1 MSSRMKS
8 AILLIISSLICFPA
22 LAKDVVAPTYEQAL
36 VAWEDSKSNPGWL
49 DYLNL
54 AVEFNNEHR
63 IDERGGCYK
72 KGTLP
77 VKLVTTTNSEGVI
90 TSVVANVS
98 NPKSECFKKVLLGVK
113 FPKPPYAPFY
123 DHWEMR

>member
-1 MSSRMKS
+1 MKS
-8 AILLIISSLICFPA
+8 SILLLISSLLCFSA
-22 LAKDVVAPTYEQAL
+22 FAKDVAAPTYEQAL
-36 VAWEDSKSNPGWL
+36 AAWEDSKSNSGWL

-72 KGTLP
+72 NGALP
-77 VKLVTTTNSEGVI
+77 VKLVTTINSEGVI

-98 NPKSECFKKVLLGVK
+98 NSKSECFKKVLLGVK

>member
-1 MSSRMKS
+1 MKS
-8 AILLIISSLICFPA
+8 SILLIISSLLCFSA

-36 VAWEDSKSNPGWL
+36 ATWAASKSNPGWL
-49 DYLNL
+49 EYLNL
-54 AVEFNNEHR
+54 AVEFNYEYR
-63 IDERGGCYK
+63 IDEQGGCYK
-72 KGTLP
+72 KGSLP